1 MSQYCDRCHDEL
13 DWEPYGQLCILCSD
27 VVDAERGYGYDIETS
42 EKYYLTEQEISEI
55 LDPPSDD
62 TLMEEWE

>member
-1 MSQYCDRCHDEL
+1 VE
-13 DWEPYGQLCILCSD
+13 
-27 VVDAERGYGYDIETS
+27 DAERGYGYDIETS